1 MGPWVKLSLHVLRSE
16 YPSFELVQSFRIF
29 GLGGKKT
36 KAESFSDDVCKLA
49 RLVGVDAVETELQL
63 DSVRQVALQMF
74 SSSCKGDV
82 VGAWVEAVKRYEA
95 AFTTHLT
102 SLRQILYRFAAYRAC
117 TSAVESNFSQLE
129 RYFHKR
135 RESLHDANLNTQ
147 AKLILDTHPE
157 SYGTICKDA
166 QDVWIEHFGKPR
178 KQSGDRI
185 DKGQA
190 CSPARLYLLCI
201 NMFIISSLSSSSII
215 ISSSSISI
223 RISNSISISISVSIV

>member
-1 MGPWVKLSLHVLRSE
+1 MHAFSIRIVELYAKGKIVSITSYTSYMIKMLREQSISFPMPGGGLKTLGGDKVTQSVIDKCIEQMGPWVKLSLHVLRSE
-16 YPSFELVQSFRIF
+16 YPSFELVQSFKIF

-102 SLRQILYRFAAYRAC
+102 SLRQILYRFVAYRAC
-117 TSAVESNFSQLE
+117 TSAVESNFTFRNWNGIFTNGGRASMMP
-129 RYFHKR
+129 
-135 RESLHDANLNTQ
+135 T
-147 AKLILDTHPE
+147 
-157 SYGTICKDA
+157 
-166 QDVWIEHFGKPR
+166 
-178 KQSGDRI
+178 
-185 DKGQA
+185 
-190 CSPARLYLLCI
+190 
-201 NMFIISSLSSSSII
+201 
-215 ISSSSISI
+215 
-223 RISNSISISISVSIV
+223 